1 MSHGTVNFTSQFT
14 VLSAFSHDLYMNL
27 CFLFFLHYPF
37 SVHGSHNFI
46 FVQSST
52 YLTTFFAPVA
62 LVTASLQLL
71 WSPHLLLQAGSSLDV
86 IDCLSY
92 TLSFCS
98 PGLLVAGINHA
109 HNGSVVLPFLNLP
122 LGWICEET
130 ANASSP
136 AKRTLTTCILV
147 LQISQ
152 GIISGSRLGHILSI
166 EPYTS
171 PLDVPLCYR
180 ACLPNRTR
188 YPHHHRLVGVE
199 AQLVQEWCFGDMA
212 PAV

>member
-1 MSHGTVNFTSQFT
+1 MLLIVYHI
-14 VLSAFSHDLYMNL
+14 Y
-27 CFLFFLHYPF
+27 CPF
-37 SVHGSHNFI
+37 
-46 FVQSST
+46 
-52 YLTTFFAPVA
+52 A
-62 LVTASLQLL
+62 
-71 WSPHLLLQAGSSLDV
+71 HLACLLQ
-86 IDCLSY
+86 
-92 TLSFCS
+92 
-98 PGLLVAGINHA
+98 GLIMRIMVAWCC
-109 HNGSVVLPFLNLP
+109 PP

-130 ANASSP
+130 VNASSP
-136 AKRTLTTCILV
+136 AKRTLTTCILA

-152 GIISGSRLGHILSI
+152 GIVSGSRLGHILSI

-212 PAV
+212 PAVWLGTHCASILYSIYSFRSSLYAREPTRLIIIHGPAFWDRAS